1 MGNLIIKKVKYFGE
15 KYYFESPEFQEG
27 VNIIIG
33 DNGSGKSTFSYFIE
47 YGLGGTVKPF
57 NDSEKR
63 EKYSLIL
70 EDKNNFVELDIQLNS
85 TNYSLKRFINQNEI
99 FISDGKL
106 VEKLP
111 IKRHKEHA
119 PFIFSDWIL
128 KKLSIPVFELN
139 LGLNTWYFNFND
151 LYRLLC
157 YDQDTE
163 PRKIFKSPPVDNFIA
178 DSSIVR
184 KSTFEIMLGISSI
197 EYYKKLDELK
207 NYQKLKDVSKARLT
221 DFIEMHPSISDDRNS
236 LEDKINELNNQL
248 DKLINER
255 DLYQKQNTK
264 VDEKTEHLAQIQS
277 DLINLDL
284 SVSKDTVQLEIYQS
298 EVSKINRL
306 YSNLTEEISEI
317 KKTIF
322 THEKLNLFSMEVCP
336 FCMTKKVKKEGYC
349 ICGEKFDKDKYEKFV
364 YSASEYTEIL
374 KHKEKS
380 LETIKVALSSYHDE
394 IKKLKTAIEKNIT
407 QSNELKQKLRAI
419 INAIEYSGNSQ
430 FVDSLNDKISQVKTE
445 IIESE
450 NELDLTKRKFLL
462 SNDFKAKNQ
471 DYKELNNV
479 FNKLKFK
486 FEQGNATTIK
496 EFNTIYNSLMQASS
510 CHCNSAQIDDEY
522 MPFIDEGEY
531 KNKSAD
537 VPKRMMYY
545 YTILSLSL
553 KLKTVKHPGFLLLDT
568 PETAGI
574 DDDNL
579 KHDLELLELA
589 LKLSKNKESDE
600 LGKFQILLTT
610 GEDKYPEHYKDKIRL
625 KFSEKDKDYILK
637 ERNTADN
644 TV

>member
-1 MGNLIIKKVKYFGE
+1 MGNLIIKQVRYYGE
-15 KYYFESPEFQEG
+15 QYYFESPEFDEG
-27 VNIIIG
+27 VNIIVG

-57 NDSEKR
+57 NDNEKR
-63 EKYSLIL
+63 EKYSKIL
-70 EDKNNFVELDIQLNS
+70 DDKNNFVEIDIQINAVE
-85 TNYSLKRFINQNEI
+85 YSIKRFINQNEI
-99 FISDGKL
+99 FISDGETVNKF
-106 VEKLP
+106 P
-111 IKRHKEHA
+111 INRHKEHA
-119 PFIFSDWIL
+119 PFIFSDWLL

-139 LGLNTWYFNFND
+139 LGVNTWYFNFSD

-163 PRKIFKSPPVDNFIA
+163 PRRIFKSPPADNFIA
-178 DSSIVR
+178 DSSIIR

-207 NYQKLKDVSKARLT
+207 KFQKLKDASKSRLT
-221 DFIEMHPSISDDRNS
+221 DFIEMYPRVSDDRDE
-236 LEDKINELNNQL
+236 LEDKIDEFNRQL
-248 DKLINER
+248 EKLIAER
-255 DLYQKQNTK
+255 DLYQKTNTK

-284 SVSKDTVQLEIYQS
+284 KVSEDTVQMETYQS
-298 EVSKINRL
+298 EVSKIRKL
-306 YSNLTEEISEI
+306 HTNLTEEISEI

-336 FCMTKKVKKEGYC
+336 FCMTKKPKKEGFC
-349 ICGEKFDKDKYEKFV
+349 ICGEEFSKDKYEKFV

-380 LETIKVALSSYHDE
+380 LATIQVALTSYDEE
-394 IKKLKTAIEKNIT
+394 IKKLRYSIDKNT
-407 QSNELKQKLRAI
+407 SYSNDLKQKLRSV

-430 FVDSLNDKISQVKTE
+430 FVDSLNEKINEVKKE
-445 IIESE
+445 ILENE
-450 NELDLTKRKFLL
+450 NELELTKRKRQLN
-462 SNDFKAKNQ
+462 NDFESKNR
-471 DYKELNNV
+471 DYKKVNQE
-479 FNKLKFK
+479 FNQLKFR
-486 FEQGNATTIK
+486 FEKGNEKTIK
-496 EFNTIYNSLMQASS
+496 EFNIIYNELMQKSS
-510 CHCNSAQIDDEY
+510 CNCNSAQIDEEY

-553 KLKTVKHPGFLLLDT
+553 KLKSVKHPGFLLLDT

-610 GEDKYPEHYKDKIRL
+610 GEEKYPEHYKDKIKLR
-625 KFSEKDKDYILK
+625 FSEKNKDFILK

-644 TV
+644 KL